1 MTENQKKQIIEM
13 RKKGIGYKAIST
25 SLGLSRDIVRTF
37 CKARNMTGFGMAA
50 VLNVDERISTGE
62 ICPNCCKSV
71 RQSAKGRRKKF
82 CSEKCRREWWKA
94 HPENADGMVLRQGKY
109 RLVHVVALTVETVFR
124 PVLHTVLSEGVVGLS
139 AVHKRVEEVLHV
151 PEGHPYCGVLGEG
164 RH

>member
-50 VLNVDERISTGE
+50 VLNVDERISSGE

-94 HPENADGMVLRQGKY
+94 HPENTNPKETAQY
-109 RLVHVVALTVETVFR
+109 HLTCV
-124 PVLHTVLSEGVVGLS
+124 
-139 AVHKRVEEVLHV
+139 
-151 PEGHPYCGVLGEG
+151 YCGNEFISYGNDKRKFCSHSCYIHNRFYKNGEVYSQ
-164 RH
+164 